1 MGSTTA
7 RAGVQFPVVAGSSLL
22 LSIKA
27 GSAAYLVSYS
37 MGNDG
42 SSPRVKQLG
51 NETDH

>member
-7 RAGVQFPVVAGSSLL
+7 RTGVQFPAVADSSLL
-22 LSIKA
+22 LQA

-42 SSPRVKQLG
+42 SFPMG
-51 NETDH
+51 EAAGE